1 VTAYPAATAA
11 TSTGDLPVS
20 GMNAALIS
28 APAASVTLNIT
39 S

>member
-1 VTAYPAATAA
+1 MTAA
-11 TSTGDLPVS
+11 DRPVS
-20 GMNAALIS
+20 GMNAALIR